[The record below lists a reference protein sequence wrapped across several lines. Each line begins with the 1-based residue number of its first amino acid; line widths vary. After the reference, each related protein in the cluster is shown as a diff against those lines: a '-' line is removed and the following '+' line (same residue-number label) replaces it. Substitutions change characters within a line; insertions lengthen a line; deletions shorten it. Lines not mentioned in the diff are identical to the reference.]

1 MKTWIL
7 TWAPEG
13 RDIATV
19 QARTASAARRKAP
32 APYRKFLGEIGVR
45 EG

>member
-13 RDIATV
+13 KEIATV
-19 QARTASAARRKAP
+19 QARTARAARRKAP
-32 APYRKFLGEIGVR
+32 TPYRAYLGEIGVQ
-45 EG
+45 EV